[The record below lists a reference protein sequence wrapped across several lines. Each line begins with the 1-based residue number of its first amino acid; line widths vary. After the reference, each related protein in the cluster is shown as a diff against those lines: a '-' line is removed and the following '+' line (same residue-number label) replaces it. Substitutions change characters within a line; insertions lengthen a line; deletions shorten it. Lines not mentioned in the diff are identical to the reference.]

1 MSERFVTTS
10 PDGSRDT
17 LYERRNALSR
27 DLLGDSERQEASRR
41 GRAKRQERKAI
52 NGSHPARRSVR
63 VPELALGLT
72 LVVGGALAASL
83 LAAKRTA
90 TVEVVAAATDL
101 ARGHE
106 LGADDLVAIEMES
119 QFASSMTNAGEAA
132 RLLGKRLATN
142 VPAGSP
148 IMPGVLDEAPVLRR
162 GEEVVAL
169 RIEVGDV
176 PASIAAGDQVRIA
189 LVPDPAMSTDTSVT
203 EFEQSATVW
212 AVEHPSENNLDYVV
226 SFKVPVEFLA
236 KAAVAERSKIS
247 LVASDTGFDR

>member
-41 GRAKRQERKAI
+41 GRAKRQAKRAI
-52 NGSHPARRSVR
+52 NGSHSARRSVR

-132 RLLGKRLATN
+132 GLLGKRLATN

-148 IMPGVLDEAPVLRR
+148 IMPGAVDDTPVLRP

-169 RIEVGDV
+169 RIEVGDI

-189 LVPDPAMSTDTSVT
+189 LVPDPAMSTETVVT
-203 EFEQSATVW
+203 EFEQPATVW
-212 AVEHPSENNLDYVV
+212 AVEHPSENNPDYVV
-226 SFKVPVEFLA
+226 SFKVPVEFLV